1 MNTRFTRRT
10 LVVRA
15 LLVGTLA
22 PLVNVL
28 LPRGASADAPNVDPN
43 DPMAK
48 ALGYV
53 TVSAKPGLACS
64 NCLQYHGNAGSQVG
78 PCTIFPGK
86 QVAAAGWCASW
97 GKRPA

>member
-1 MNTRFTRRT
+1 MNTRFTRRQI
-10 LVVRA
+10 VARA
-15 LLVGTLA
+15 LLIGTMA
-22 PLVNVL
+22 PVVAALQ
-28 LPRGASADAPNVDPN
+28 PRSASADAPNVDPN

-53 TVSAKPGLACS
+53 TVSAKPGFACN
-64 NCLQYHGNAGSQVG
+64 NCMQYHGNAGSLVG

-97 GKRPA
+97 GKRPV

>member
-1 MNTRFTRRT
+1 MNTGLTRRT
-10 LVVRA
+10 LVGRA
-15 LLVGTLA
+15 LLVGSIA
-22 PLVNVL
+22 PLVNAM
-28 LPRGASADAPNVDPN
+28 LPRFAAADVPNVDPT

-53 TVSAKPGLACS
+53 TVSNKPGFACS
-64 NCLQYHGNAGSQVG
+64 NCLQYHGAAGSLVG

-86 QVAAAGWCASW
+86 QVTAGGWCASW